1 MSNILIVAEHANG
14 QLRKINGAVLG
25 FAKQAAA
32 ITGGDVIALVLGAG
46 DQPEAIA
53 QQLAAFDIN
62 KVIWASDDALEPYL
76 PAAHASCVAE
86 VAQDVDARVVA
97 TVASFQGKDLLP
109 RVAAKLDA
117 AMISDVSAVTSE
129 GGELL
134 FKRPIW
140 SGKLIEVLKA
150 SSDIICATIRAT
162 EFEPLIAGDA
172 PTAEVEQ
179 AEPSPEDDGTEFVK
193 FDQVVSE
200 RPELTDANVVVAG
213 GRGLKARENFVM
225 LEELADLFGGA
236 VGASRAAVDSG
247 MAPNDW
253 QIGQTGKIVAPS
265 LYFAVAISGAIQ
277 HLAGMKGSKCIVAI
291 NKDGDAPIFQ
301 VADYGLVAD
310 AFKVVPELNK
320 LIAAAKKDA

>member
-1 MSNILIVAEHANG
+1 MSNVLIVAEHANG
-14 QLRKINGAVLG
+14 QLRKVNAAVLG

-32 ITGGDVIALVLGAG
+32 LTGGDVIALVLGAG
-46 DQPEAIA
+46 DQPEALA

-62 KVIWASDDALEPYL
+62 KVIWASDNALEPYL
-76 PAAHASCVAE
+76 PAAHASAVAE
-86 VAQDVDARVVA
+86 IAGDVDAKIVA

-117 AMISDVSAVTSE
+117 AMISDVSAITSE
-129 GGELL
+129 GGDLL

-140 SGKLIEVLKA
+140 SGKLIEVIKA
-150 SSDIICATIRAT
+150 SSDIICATIRST
-162 EFEPLIAGDA
+162 EFEPLA
-172 PTAEVEQ
+172 PSGASAEVEQ
-179 AEPSPEDDGTEFVK
+179 AEPSVEDDGTEFVK

-213 GRGLKARENFVM
+213 GRGLKSRENFVM
-225 LEELADLFGGA
+225 LEELADLFSGA

-291 NKDGDAPIFQ
+291 NKDADAPIFQ

-320 LIAAAKKDA
+320 LIAAAKREG